1 MSYLNNSV
9 MIFLKSNG
17 DSIITNPKIMST
29 YIGSIIGKEQRMV
42 DITDTI
48 GDVGKSKSE
57 RDNSIFLDK
66 LNNGNIVALVRN
78 PFDRFVSSII
88 QVYINNG
95 FGELIVDSVDHQ
107 RGGSWNDEFDLDSEY
122 FKYIVHQ
129 TQSVDGLSN
138 QEYTKLYDCLH
149 KYFQKYL
156 LKPIP
161 NFQVGEDLHLTPHH
175 VPTLIFVQNMID
187 RGISKEKFTVYDV
200 TKKNV
205 WFESFLTDSD
215 IVLRKSDKPETNKT
229 PSQLKKIMRDIL
241 KDLVVSKKCETW
253 IPIQQFLS
261 LETLAYD
268 TLLDKFKTK

>member
-29 YIGSIIGKEQRMV
+29 YIGSIIGKEQRMI
-42 DITDTI
+42 DIMDTI
-48 GDVGKSKSE
+48 GDSDKTKSE
-57 RDNSIFLDK
+57 RDNSIFLSK
-66 LNNGNIVALVRN
+66 LYNGNIAVLVRN
-78 PFDRFVSSII
+78 PFDRFVSSVI

-95 FGELIVDSVDHQ
+95 FGELIVDSIDHQ
-107 RGGSWNDEFDLDSEY
+107 RGGSWNDEFDLDADY
-122 FKYIVHQ
+122 FKYIVNQ

-161 NFQVGEDLHLTPHH
+161 NFEVGEDLHLAPHH
-175 VPTLIFVQNMID
+175 VPAHIFVQNMID
-187 RGISKEKFTVYDV
+187 KGISKEKFTVYDV
-200 TKKNV
+200 TEKNV

-229 PSQLKKIMRDIL
+229 PSQLKKIMKDIL